1 MRSCPR
7 ASRRASAS
15 WCRPGVG
22 DGRDGGGGIRWSRQ
36 QCYLA
41 VTVAQMNPLSPLLAD
56 EGFRGSAMRCQDG
69 TVILIVEECGDDYV
83 MCKAWNNHGFE
94 IWAISIS
101 TIQSFP
107 SLMLWPNALVNQPV
121 ILLLCQSPA
130 GGEQLQARWEE
141 EHQRARLQD
150 TGGK

>member
-1 MRSCPR
+1 
-7 ASRRASAS
+7 
-15 WCRPGVG
+15 
-22 DGRDGGGGIRWSRQ
+22 
-36 QCYLA
+36 
-41 VTVAQMNPLSPLLAD
+41 
-56 EGFRGSAMRCQDG
+56 
-69 TVILIVEECGDDYV
+69 VEECGDDYV
-83 MCKAWNNHGFE
+83 MCKAWNNHSFE

-101 TIQSFP
+101 TIQSCP

-141 EHQRARLQD
+141 ERQRARLQD